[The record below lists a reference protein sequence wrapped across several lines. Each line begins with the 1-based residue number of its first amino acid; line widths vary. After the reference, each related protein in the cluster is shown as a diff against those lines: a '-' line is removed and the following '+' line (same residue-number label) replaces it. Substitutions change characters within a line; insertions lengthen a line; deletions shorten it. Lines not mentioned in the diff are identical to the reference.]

1 MKQHVRRIL
10 EDAACLNVAVETLG
24 DDDDLYAAGL
34 SSLGTVR
41 VMMAVEETF
50 AVEIPGAL
58 ITHAMFGSIAA
69 LAGVIAQIVPEESLA
84 ART

>member
-10 EDAACLNVAVETLG
+10 QETACLNVAVDTLC

-41 VMMAVEETF
+41 VMLAIEENF
-50 AVEIPGAL
+50 AVEIPGTL
-58 ITHAMFGSIAA
+58 ITHAMFASIAA

>member
-1 MKQHVRRIL
+1 MKQHVRCIL
-10 EDAACLNVAVETLG
+10 QETACLDVAVDTLG

-41 VMMAVEETF
+41 VMMAVEEHF
-50 AVEIPGAL
+50 AVQIPGAL
-58 ITHAMFGSIAA
+58 ITHAMFASIAA
-69 LAGVIAQIVPEESLA
+69 LAGVIAQVVPEESLA